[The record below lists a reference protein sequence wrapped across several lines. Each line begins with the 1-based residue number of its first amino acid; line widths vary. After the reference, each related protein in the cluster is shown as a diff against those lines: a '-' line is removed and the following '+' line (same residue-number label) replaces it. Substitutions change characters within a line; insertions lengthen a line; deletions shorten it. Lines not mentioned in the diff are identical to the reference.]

1 MYATARLFNRRNL
14 IAVFLLLFVMS
25 VAYGFAAANTVPVSG
40 AGDGAGEI
48 SGYNVSDI
56 DYTLDGT
63 NPKLIDAV
71 DFTLTAKVGA
81 PQARVVTIQLVQG
94 SGDYFTCSVA
104 GSAVSC
110 PVGGAV
116 TVLDADE
123 LTVIAVD

>member
-40 AGDGAGEI
+40 AGDGAGQI

-56 DYTLDGT
+56 AYTLGA
-63 NPKLIDAV
+63 NPKLIEAV
-71 DFTLTAKVGA
+71 DFTLTADVGA
-81 PQARVVTIQLVQG
+81 PEARVVTIQLVQG

-104 GSAVSC
+104 GSAVNC
-110 PVGGAV
+110 PVGGKV
-116 TVLDADE
+116 TVLAANE